1 MSGFEKEELQL
12 RIKGMT
18 LEEQKLVAEAL
29 PGEVIFEE
37 MIRKYI
43 NMRGIVS
50 DIVGTIM
57 KGRENEE
64 VY

>member
-43 NMRGIVS
+43 NMHEMVQGIGSV
-50 DIVGTIM
+50 IVDGM
-57 KGRENEE
+57 KK
-64 VY
+64 V